1 MPLQGALT
9 HWGRV
14 TNICVSKQ
22 SIIAFDNGLSPG
34 RRQAIIG
41 SNDGILLIRTLGT
54 KFSEILS
61 KILTFSFKKMW
72 LKVSSAKWRPF
83 CLGLNVLKAV
93 ILTSLNGPRD
103 NKTGRAWR
111 PLRSR
116 LFSTAIHINYNEIS
130 FTDCFCGGVIEAL
143 DTRQVECLVSTDDKT
158 LYAAINAISEMAS
171 VRHVTLV
178 TVAAT
183 VILPFVCQAS
193 VTHLEIGYP

>member
-116 LFSTAIHINYNEIS
+116 LFSIAIHINYNEIS
-130 FTDCFCGGVIEAL
+130 FTDSPDLNLTPLAAFLRFLPSAAL
-143 DTRQVECLVSTDDKT
+143 GKNVKKQQEVSDLNQD
-158 LYAAINAISEMAS
+158 
-171 VRHVTLV
+171 
-178 TVAAT
+178 
-183 VILPFVCQAS
+183 
-193 VTHLEIGYP
+193 